1 MDITQS
7 VFPYEEYEGKPRIAS
22 PHFSRAGGPQQSNV
36 TCPAGI
42 NSLRR
47 GIGKRPMKDYSRRE
61 FMIGASAAALSI
73 AAGAQNFLA
82 SPQAPH
88 VEFPTN
94 LRARLAVTS
103 WPFRE
108 FIESPRN
115 PYRNRQKPGMDL
127 KDFPGMVAKKF
138 GVQNICPLST
148 HFHST
153 DPAYLTAFRQAVEQ
167 AGSHLVDLG
176 LEGRSFWDPD
186 KAKRQA
192 AVEYGQHWVDLAVT
206 LGSPSVRQHLGAPR
220 GVKPDV
226 ELASQTLGRLAEYGS
241 AKNILVNLENDDL
254 INEDPFFIV
263 KVIEKTG
270 NPYLRALPDFGNTLG
285 GGDAGYNERGV
296 AAMFKHAY
304 GVCHVKDVVVT
315 ESGKTYK
322 VDLPKM
328 FELAKASE
336 FKGYYMMEWDG
347 GPGDPYEGTERLVE
361 ETLKYLG

>member
-1 MDITQS
+1 MK
-7 VFPYEEYEGKPRIAS
+7 G
-22 PHFSRAGGPQQSNV
+22 FSRRKFLMGTSVAAVGLTAGLR
-36 TCPAGI
+36 
-42 NSLRR
+42 NSLTS
-47 GIGKRPMKDYSRRE
+47 PRE
-61 FMIGASAAALSI
+61 PRL
-73 AAGAQNFLA
+73 
-82 SPQAPH
+82 
-88 VEFPTN
+88 EFPTSP
-94 LRARLAVTS
+94 RARLAVTS

-108 FIESPRN
+108 FIDSPRN
-115 PYRNRQKPGMDL
+115 PYRNRQKPGMDIN
-127 KDFPGMVAKKF
+127 DFPGMIARKF
-138 GVQNICPLST
+138 GVQNICPLAT

-153 DPAYLTAFRQAVEQ
+153 DPAYLNALRQSVEQ

-192 AVEYGQHWVDLAVT
+192 AVEYGRHWVDLAVT

-226 ELASQTLGRLAEYGS
+226 ELASQTLGQLAEYGS

-263 KVIEKTG
+263 KVIEKIG

-285 GGDAGYNERGV
+285 GGDADYNERGV
-296 AAMFKHAY
+296 AATLKHAY
-304 GVCHVKDVVVT
+304 GVCHVKDLVVAD
-315 ESGKTYK
+315 SGKTYK

-328 FELAKASE
+328 FGLAKASG

-347 GPGDPYEGTERLVE
+347 GPGDPYEGTQRLVE